1 MRLLLLLVVI
11 SIILTLLLGVVIIN
25 HLLEGLYLLLQVGY
39 QSLAN
44 CIPLLLECSKR

>member
-11 SIILTLLLGVVIIN
+11 SIILTLLLGMVIVN
-25 HLLEGLYLLLQVGY
+25 HLLEGLYLVLQVGY

-44 CIPLLLECSKR
+44 CIPLLSGHSKR